1 MHRSTPT
8 GVPWRW
14 LARIGATIVALGLL
28 VWFLPGDE
36 LWTALRS
43 VPIAAWPIAIGAYLA
58 AHLIGAFKWR
68 LLVNT
73 SGAGL
78 PARPAGQAY
87 YWGLFGNL
95 FLPSIVGGDL
105 VRAGV
110 AFRHARSRS
119 ALLLGSI
126 LDRILD
132 VAGLAVLAGAGALL
146 SPRALDAASRRVFL
160 TFLVIA
166 SVAGCAGLAALWG
179 FPARRV
185 PFRIRRKL
193 VRVRRAIRATT
204 RRPGAIL
211 LAFSSGIALQSALVV
226 LNWQLGRLVQVDVP
240 LYVWFFVWPL
250 AKIAALTPLT
260 QGGIGVREAALAA
273 LFLPFGVPAV
283 HAVASGLVFEAVL
296 VTGGLVAG
304 AIAVGLGRRGTTV
317 AAGSLPH
324 GA

>member
-1 MHRSTPT
+1 MAASA
-8 GVPWRW
+8 GIPWRW
-14 LARIGATIVALGLL
+14 IARVGLTVVALGVI
-28 VWFLPGDE
+28 VWILPAGQ
-36 LWTALRS
+36 LWSALRS
-43 VPIAAWPIAIGAYLA
+43 VPVLAWPVAIAAYLA
-58 AHLIGAFKWR
+58 AHLVGVYKWR
-68 LLVNT
+68 LLVNAG
-73 SGAGL
+73 GAGL
-78 PARPAGQAY
+78 AARPAGQAY

-119 ALLLGSI
+119 ALLLGS
-126 LDRILD
+126 LADRILD
-132 VAGLAVLAGAGALL
+132 VAGLGVLAGAGALL
-146 SPRALDAASRRVFL
+146 SPRALDATSRRVFL
-160 TFLVIA
+160 TFLA
-166 SVAGCAGLAALWG
+166 VATVAAIAGLLLLWT
-179 FPARRV
+179 FPVRRLPYRV
-185 PFRIRRKL
+185 RRKL
-193 VRVRRAIRATT
+193 VQVRRAIRATT
-204 RRPGAIL
+204 ARPGAIV
-211 LAFSSGIALQSALVV
+211 LAFSSGILLQSALVV

-283 HAVASGLVFEAVL
+283 HAVASGLVFEGVL
-296 VTGGLVAG
+296 VVGGLIAG
-304 AIAVGLGRRGTTV
+304 GIAVGLGRRNGPAV